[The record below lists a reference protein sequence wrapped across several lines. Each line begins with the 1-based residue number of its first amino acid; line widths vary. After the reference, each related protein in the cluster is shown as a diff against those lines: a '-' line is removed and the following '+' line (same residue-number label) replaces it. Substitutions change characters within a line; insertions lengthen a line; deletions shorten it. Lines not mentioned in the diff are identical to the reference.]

1 MQCLEAKRYREE
13 HSRNVISGVP
23 SLHLKE
29 SLESDFLRELSV
41 SGLNGLLLSTARAL
55 EERQGNQLLGRIPQ
69 WSGVSF
75 LSSPTSSAWPPAD
88 TSPVETKFN
97 SARGPSDPNVEESFG
112 LALWF
117 LAIFKEELLPQQL

>member
-29 SLESDFLRELSV
+29 SLESDFLRELGV

-69 WSGVSF
+69 
-75 LSSPTSSAWPPAD
+75 
-88 TSPVETKFN
+88 
-97 SARGPSDPNVEESFG
+97 
-112 LALWF
+112 
-117 LAIFKEELLPQQL
+117 